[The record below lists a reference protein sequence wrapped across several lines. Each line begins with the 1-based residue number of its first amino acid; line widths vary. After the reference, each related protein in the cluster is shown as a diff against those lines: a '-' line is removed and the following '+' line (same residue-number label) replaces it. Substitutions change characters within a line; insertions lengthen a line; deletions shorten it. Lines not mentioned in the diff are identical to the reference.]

1 MQKQAQD
8 YNERINQLTNEY
20 TLWGIKNGFIDDDLK
35 SADEMLYFYPNLTV
49 DQIIPK
55 GSKGKMFSHRP
66 QRSENS
72 YWDEKDRKHYKK
84 PELKEGE

>member
-35 SADEMLYFYPNLTV
+35 SADEMLMFYPNLTV
-49 DQIIPK
+49 DQII
-55 GSKGKMFSHRP
+55 
-66 QRSENS
+66 
-72 YWDEKDRKHYKK
+72 WI
-84 PELKEGE
+84 KEFQNQWEILEDG